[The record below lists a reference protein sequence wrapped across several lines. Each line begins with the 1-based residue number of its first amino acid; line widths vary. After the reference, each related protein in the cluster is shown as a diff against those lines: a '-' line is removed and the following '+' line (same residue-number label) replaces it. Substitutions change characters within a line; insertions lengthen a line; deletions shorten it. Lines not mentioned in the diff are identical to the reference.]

1 MSAKT
6 IIRQARLNEWAAKF
20 SDQKAS
26 GLKVADWCKQN
37 NVSKDT
43 YFYWKRQVKNAIV
56 SQALPDI
63 VPLAMP
69 STFVPDSPKEIASP
83 VTAGCTSCTTC
94 TTGASAKVHFGEFT
108 IELDASAPESFIRSV
123 IKAVRYA

>member
-1 MSAKT
+1 MSARN

-43 YFYWKRQVKNAIV
+43 YFYWKRQVKNAVI

-63 VPLAMP
+63 VPLAITP
-69 STFVPDSPKEIASP
+69 AVVPNSSTELVSSDAA
-83 VTAGCTSCTTC
+83 TCTTC
-94 TTGASAKVHFGEFT
+94 TTGVCAKIHFGEFT
-108 IELDASAPESFIRSV
+108 VELDVSAPESFIRSV